1 MGRLDSDSGN
11 FTVKGLGPSKNV
23 WTEERAGEKRRDQG
37 LGELLGRLSAQ
48 GSGEEAT
55 VSPK

>member
-11 FTVKGLGPSKNV
+11 FTVKGFGPSKNV
-23 WTEERAGEKRRDQG
+23 WTEERAREKRRDRG
-37 LGELLGRLSAQ
+37 LWKLLGRLSAQ
-48 GSGEEAT
+48 GSGEEAA

>member
-48 GSGEEAT
+48 GSG
-55 VSPK
+55 